1 MVGGNMTGREHARL
15 LGLLF
20 WLLTAFQLLLV
31 GLIGVFYVFLF
42 GFIFSMPQGRN
53 PPPPPEVVL
62 PIVIVVVAVI
72 LFMTLL
78 MAVPKIVAGYG
89 LRKEKSWAK
98 VWAMVASIM
107 ACMNVPFGTAVGV
120 YGLIFILGDNG
131 KAYFDNPQYGQ
142 LTSGMESHVRE
153 PIPNS
158 WQQQ

>member
-1 MVGGNMTGREHARL
+1 MTGKEHARL

-62 PIVIVVVAVI
+62 PIIVVVVAVI

-98 VWAMVASIM
+98 VWAMIASIM

-131 KAYFDNPQYGQ
+131 KAYFDNPQYGE
-142 LTSGMESHVRE
+142 LTNGMESVIRE
-153 PIPNS
+153 PVPNS